1 MGYTIA
7 KILNSFVNNSR
18 ERLSTSNRSFNLI
31 DGELYSYGEKIAFRE
46 DDDIHV
52 YNKTAKGWGF
62 YSMTTSNHLSK
73 LLNCLMKHQLT
84 FTLHNQF
91 IPHVYDDDESDE
103 EL

>member
-7 KILNSFVNNSR
+7 KILKSFINKSP

-46 DDDIHV
+46 NDNIHV

-62 YSMTTSNHLSK
+62 YSNTTSNHLSK
-73 LLNCLMKHQLT
+73 LLNCLMKNELT
-84 FTLHNQF
+84 RLYT
-91 IPHVYDDDESDE
+91 V
-103 EL
+103 